1 MQHPW
6 LSNIRNDVIGGLVSA
21 AVAIPL
27 AVGYGMFAFVSLGDE
42 YFADGALAGLY
53 TAFIVGLASVLLGD
67 KTTTVYAPRV
77 TSTFFIGLL
86 LYQLIHSDATFLR
99 SGAPSLILVV
109 FFSII
114 LLGGAFQLL
123 FGLIKLGSL
132 IKFTPH
138 PVMAGFQN
146 AAALLL
152 FLVQLGNVFGFDR
165 NTPYATVL
173 DHLDS
178 ARPLSILIAVITCIA
193 MWNARKILP
202 KVPPILVGLALGT
215 GLYYA
220 LLALGLGAHLGPVI
234 GNSTNA
240 ALNPSL
246 IPNFAGLAHDGSIV
260 EILPTIFAGALA
272 LALIASI
279 DALLCARLAT
289 PPGDAKVDSD
299 RLLVR
304 LGIGNMLAAAF
315 GGITSGINI
324 GASLVNRAFGARTP
338 LSVLVNS
345 AAILL
350 TFSLFFPLIAAVP
363 RVALSAVIMVVA
375 VQHFDPWT
383 MQMFKR
389 VASSSAKRRR
399 LILLELFVV
408 LLVATLSITVNIVVA
423 VFVGIIIAVLLF
435 VVRMSRSNI
444 RRLYRCDTIHS
455 RKSRTAKEVEVLE
468 RKGGAILV
476 MELEGTLFFGSAER
490 LASDIDVA
498 MQRDTRYLVLDLRRV
513 NEIDSTGAQIV
524 LGMNEALARKGR
536 HLVLAL
542 SRQGE
547 TAERLADLGV
557 LEAVTA
563 AKTFDDVDRSLEWAE
578 DALLRDELSERG
590 DEQEI
595 ALENVSILSDF
606 DAEDFAAIKTHLTH
620 VVHATGSVI
629 FSEGDPGE
637 ELFIIVKGT
646 ASAYLRQANGGDIRL
661 VSFAPGTVFGE
672 LAILDAG
679 PRSASVVANTDLG
692 CYVLSAA
699 AFAALSARSP
709 AVAIKLLA
717 SLGRELS
724 GRLRRANRTIHQLEV

>member
-1 MQHPW
+1 MPHPW
-6 LSNIRNDVIGGLVSA
+6 LSNIRNEIVGGLVSA

-27 AVGYGMFAFVSLGDE
+27 AMGFGMFAFVSLGDE

-53 TAFIVGLASVLLGD
+53 TAFIVGIASVLLGD
-67 KTTTVYAPRV
+67 RTTTVYAPRV

-86 LYQLIHSDATFLR
+86 LYHLVHSDAVFLT
-99 SGAPSLILVV
+99 SGGPALILVV

-114 LLGGAFQLL
+114 LLGGAFQML
-123 FGLIKLGSL
+123 FGLIKLGTL

-146 AAALLL
+146 AAALLI

-165 NTPYATVL
+165 NTPYTAVFN
-173 DHLDS
+173 HLDS
-178 ARPLSILIAVITCIA
+178 AKPLSILIAAIACIA

-202 KVPPILVGLALGT
+202 RAPPILVGLGLGT
-215 GLYYA
+215 AIYYA
-220 LLALGLGAHLGPVI
+220 LLALGLGPSLGPVI
-234 GNSTNA
+234 GSSTNA
-240 ALNPSL
+240 ALNPSP
-246 IPNFAGLAHDGSIV
+246 IPNFTGLTHDGAIT
-260 EILPTIFAGALA
+260 EILPTIFAGAIA

-289 PPGDAKVDSD
+289 QPGDAKVDGD

-304 LGIGNMLAAAF
+304 LGIGNMFAAGF

-338 LSVLVNS
+338 LSVLLNC
-345 AAILL
+345 AALL
-350 TFSLFFPLIAAVP
+350 LAFSLLFPLLGAVP

-383 MQMFKR
+383 TQMLKR
-389 VASSSAKRRR
+389 VASSSAKQRR
-399 LILLELFVV
+399 LIVLELFVV

-423 VFVGIIIAVLLF
+423 VFIGIAIAVVLF

-444 RRLYRCDTIHS
+444 RRMYRCDSIHS
-455 RKSRTAKEVEVLE
+455 RKSRTAKEAEVLE
-468 RKGGAILV
+468 HKGGGILV
-476 MELEGTLFFGSAER
+476 MELEGALFFGSAER
-490 LASDIDVA
+490 LANDIDMA
-498 MQRDTRYLVLDLRRV
+498 MQRDTRCLVLDLRRV
-513 NEIDSTGAQIV
+513 NEIDSTGAQII
-524 LGMNEALARKGR
+524 LGINETLERDGK

-542 SRQGE
+542 AQHSE
-547 TAERLADLGV
+547 TAARLTDLGV
-557 LEAVTA
+557 LEGVTA
-563 AKTFDDVDRSLEWAE
+563 AKIFEDVDRAIEWAE
-578 DALLRDELSERG
+578 DALLRDELSERAQ
-590 DEQEI
+590 EQEI
-595 ALENVSILSDF
+595 PLENVSILSGF
-606 DAEDFAAIKTHLTH
+606 DVDDIAAIKTHLTR
-620 VVHATGSVI
+620 VVAAKGNVI
-629 FSEGDPGE
+629 FSEGDPGK

-646 ASAYLRQANGGDIRL
+646 ASAHLRQPNGGHIRL

-679 PRSASVVANTDLG
+679 PRSASVIANTDLI
-692 CYVLSAA
+692 CYVLSDAE
-699 AFAALSARSP
+699 FAALSARTP